1 MLEENWFQVL
11 SKNSYLDKKTKMKKY
26 STKYTI
32 FFGLTISVLVFLV
45 MLITGLLIDLLEPV
59 YIGRIFIYIIASIFS
74 GVLITGGISIFNPV
88 LAEAMTT
95 LRRMLRIESLSNPL
109 LLKLSIEAPGTY
121 HHSLNVSSL
130 AQKAAKS
137 IKVDSLLVR
146 TAAYYHDLGK
156 LDNPT
161 LYVENQS
168 EIEIPTAEDE
178 ESIRKHANAIISHV
192 EKGVKIAEEAKL
204 PPEIIDL
211 IKEHHGTTRALYF
224 YGIAKERGLKIK
236 KTDFRYAGPIPQSK
250 EAAILMLADC
260 VEAAARSTKELTSEK
275 IKFIVENTI
284 EERLNDNQFKNS
296 HLTEIDLGKIKSSLV
311 ETLQTVYH
319 QRIEYKHHE

>member
-1 MLEENWFQVL
+1 
-11 SKNSYLDKKTKMKKY
+11 MKKNL
-26 STKYTI
+26 TKYSLI
-32 FFGLTISVLVFLV
+32 FALVTSLFVFLI
-45 MLITGLLIDLLEPV
+45 MLITGLIVELLEPTYSWRV
-59 YIGRIFIYIIASIFS
+59 LIYVLASIFS
-74 GVLITGGISIFNPV
+74 GILITAGISIFSPV
-88 LAEAMTT
+88 LDEAMVT
-95 LRRMLRIESLSNPL
+95 LRRMLRTESLSNPL

-137 IKVDSLLVR
+137 IKADSLLVR

-168 EIEIPTAEDE
+168 EIEIPTADDAV
-178 ESIRKHANAIISHV
+178 SIRKHANAIISHV
-192 EKGVKIAEEAKL
+192 EKGVVMAEEAKL
-204 PPEIIDL
+204 PADIVDL

-236 KTDFRYAGPIPQSK
+236 KTDFRYAGPTPQSK
-250 EAAILMLADC
+250 ESAILMLADC
-260 VEAAARSTKELTSEK
+260 VEAATRATRDLTPEK
-275 IKFIVENTI
+275 IKSIVENTI
-284 EERLNDNQFKNS
+284 EERINDNQFKNS
-296 HLTEIDLGKIKSSLV
+296 NLSEIELGKIKSSLE

-319 QRIEYKHHE
+319 QRIEYNHNE